1 MLFRVLK
8 KLKSAK
14 NSKKFHNWPKY
25 LGFNSPEGFF
35 LLCWSKAKCCFVTK
49 LLSCFFYFGQETYLY
64 TYQIFLLL
72 SDFLMNY
79 EGKTKLGLI
88 LALGLSKCNHRNENY
103 YNIHTIYLLPTKVKI
118 KRTYLMTDLLCIV
131 YVSEFW

>member
-1 MLFRVLK
+1 MP
-8 KLKSAK
+8 K
-14 NSKKFHNWPKY
+14 NSKKFHNGPKY
-25 LGFNSPEGFF
+25 VLTPLKAF
-35 LLCWSKAKCCFVTK
+35 LYFVDQRPNVASS
-49 LLSCFFYFGQETYLY
+49 LNYYLSCFFYFGQETYLY

-118 KRTYLMTDLLCIV
+118 KKKHI
-131 YVSEFW
+131 